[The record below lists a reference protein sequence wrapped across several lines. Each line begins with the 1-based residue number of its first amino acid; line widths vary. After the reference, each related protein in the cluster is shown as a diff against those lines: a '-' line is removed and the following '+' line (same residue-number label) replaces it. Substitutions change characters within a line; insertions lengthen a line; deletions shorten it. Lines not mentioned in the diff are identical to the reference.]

1 MPTETLIPLELLGTG
16 EWADVAEICGET
28 ASVHRLAE
36 MGVRSG
42 CRLCVL
48 QSGSPCL
55 LQVGNMRLCL
65 RTGLPTEI
73 LVRPLG
79 VRESAVS
86 PM

>member
-1 MPTETLIPLELLGTG
+1 MPTDMLLPLELLGKG
-16 EWADVAEICGET
+16 EWADVAQVCGDT

-48 QSGSPCL
+48 QPGCPCL
-55 LQVGNMRLCL
+55 LQIGGVRLCL
-65 RTGLPTEI
+65 RSHLPTEI

-79 VRESAVS
+79 TREPAA
-86 PM
+86 